1 MTDCHQENSQWSI
14 KLLQTLNTVAI
25 ALQTSGRTVDDIF
38 HIFKEQL
45 AAVNMGGAIILL
57 DDPARADEPDATA
70 TVFANTISNATI
82 RKLEE
87 RLNLSASNLTFKL
100 SQATVMQKII
110 RTGEPQFVADS
121 QPLLAQYLPPKAQ
134 PYAKLITRPFKN
146 IPSIDAPIY
155 QKERIIGILAFT
167 TPGLTPTDI
176 PAIEA
181 FAHHIGIALENTNLI
196 QSLHAEIA
204 RHKNTEQQLAASEQR
219 YRTLIES
226 APVAI
231 IIHCDEKFVYL
242 NPTAIRILGGKS
254 EADFVGKSLY
264 DVIDPTQ
271 HEATRK
277 RMVILYERSE
287 PVLHARNVLIR
298 LDGTPITV
306 ELVSSPIIHQ
316 QKPAGLVILQDI
328 TASIASDAKLEE
340 RLSQLTLLNDVSR
353 EIAATLKLSDLF
365 ERTVSLIHDK
375 FGYHHV
381 AIFTRNEA
389 EQSMMMVAGAGALAA
404 LFPKN
409 HHLKFSEGMV
419 GWATRHKKTLV
430 ANDISKEP
438 VHHNPLPEHPQMVT
452 RAELTIPII
461 VGGIVEAVLDIQ
473 SPNINAFGKHQVM
486 VMETLTQQIAVAI
499 ENARHLE
506 TIEQDLAE
514 RRRTEITLRRRNQEL
529 SLLNQVIAV
538 SASSSNLLQALKTI
552 SYELA
557 TTIHADWCGVVT
569 VDRAETSGVLVASQ
583 RTDAVPTAIPMGT
596 TLPLPQTFVDFLKQ
610 TSAIPITDI
619 SKSDIFSDIL
629 PDIDTSE
636 LHVSALLIPI
646 TDGTHLLGVLGIGTR
661 QPREYS
667 DSDATL
673 AHRVADQL
681 AGVIARMELER
692 TRQQLSMA
700 MEQASEAVA
709 ITTPEGRI
717 IYLNAAFER
726 LFGYSQTEVLNTIPT
741 SLAPENA
748 LEHIDEALRNGT
760 YWQGQMDFFRKDGS
774 TFVADVSIM
783 PIQDEQQQAVN
794 FVMTVQDVTQQVELE
809 ERLRQSQKMEA
820 VGQLA
825 AGIAHDFN
833 NMLTAINGF
842 SELLL
847 EKIPFGTPQ
856 HEYVLQ
862 ILESG
867 NRAADLV
874 RQLLAFSRKQ
884 LIAPKI
890 LNINQKILDMQQ
902 MLRRVIGEHITIQ
915 TKLSPDV
922 YPIKMDPAQ
931 VEQILVNL
939 AVNAQDAMADG
950 GTLCLET
957 ANVLLSSSFTDRLPD
972 VPPGEYVMLTVSD
985 TGMGIPDD
993 VVEHIFEPFF
1003 TTKDV
1008 GKGTGLGLATI
1019 YGIVKQNQGHI
1030 EVHSEHGVGTT
1041 FFVYLPRT
1049 HEVAHAPPMKDT
1061 QKLPVGAATI
1071 MVVEDS
1077 EFVLDFT
1084 QTVLSELG
1092 YTVMSA
1098 LSAQEAL
1105 DRFRNLD
1112 TPPDLLVTDVVLPGM
1127 NGKKLA
1133 ITTRQLFP
1141 KVKILF
1147 ISGYKEAELEYK
1159 LLLDNGAAFL
1169 SKPFTATDLAQTIH
1183 SLLSKN

>member
-1 MTDCHQENSQWSI
+1 MTNCHQENRQWSI

-25 ALQTSGRTVDDIF
+25 ALQTSGDTVDDIF
-38 HIFKEQL
+38 RIFKEQL

-57 DDPARADEPDATA
+57 DDPDRFDEPDATA

-82 RKLEE
+82 RKLEKQ
-87 RLNLSASNLTFKL
+87 LNLSSNNLTFKL
-100 SQATVMQKII
+100 SQATVMQNII
-110 RTGEPQFVADS
+110 RTGEPQFIADS

-155 QKERIIGILAFT
+155 QKKRIIGILAFT

-181 FAHHIGIALENTNLI
+181 FAHHIGIALENTHLI

-204 RHKNTEQQLAASEQR
+204 RHKNTETQLKDSEQR
-219 YRTLIES
+219 YRTLVES

-264 DVIDPTQ
+264 DIIDPTQ

-277 RMVILYERSE
+277 QVIALYKRSE
-287 PVLHARNVLIR
+287 AVLHAKNVLFR
-298 LDGTPITV
+298 LDGIPITV
-306 ELVSSPIIHQ
+306 KLVSSPITYQ
-316 QKPAGLVILQDI
+316 QKPAALVVFQDI

-353 EIAATLKLSDLF
+353 EIAAMLKLSDLF
-365 ERTVSLIHDK
+365 ERTVSLMHNK

-381 AIFTRNEA
+381 AIFIRNEA
-389 EQSMMMVAGAGALAA
+389 EQSMMMAAGAGALAA
-404 LFPKN
+404 LFPKD
-409 HHLKFSEGMV
+409 HHLRFSEGMV
-419 GWATRHKKTLV
+419 GWATRHQKTLV

-438 VHHNPLPEHPQMVT
+438 AHHNPLPEHPQMVT
-452 RAELTIPII
+452 CAELTIPII
-461 VGGIVEAVLDIQ
+461 VRGIVEAVLDIQ
-473 SPNINAFGKHQVM
+473 SPQINAFGKHQVM
-486 VMETLTQQIAVAI
+486 VMETLAQQIAVAI

-506 TIEQDLAE
+506 TIERDLAE
-514 RRRTEITLRRRNQEL
+514 RRRTEVTLRRRNQEL
-529 SLLNQVIAV
+529 SLLNRVIAI
-538 SASSSNLLQALKTI
+538 SASSSNLLQALQTI
-552 SYELA
+552 SHELA

-569 VDRAETSGVLVASQ
+569 LDHTETSGLLVALY
-583 RTDAVPTAIPMGT
+583 RTDEASTAIPMGT
-596 TLPLPQTFVDFLKQ
+596 TFPLPKTFIDLLKQ

-619 SKSDIFSDIL
+619 AESDVFSEVL
-629 PDIDTSE
+629 SNIDTSG
-636 LHVSALLIPI
+636 LHASALLIPI
-646 TDGTHLLGVLGIGTR
+646 TDGTHLLGILAIGTR

-667 DSDATL
+667 DSDAVL

-681 AGVIARMELER
+681 AGVIARMDLER

-717 IYLNAAFER
+717 IYLNNAFER
-726 LFGYSQTEVLNTIPT
+726 LFGYSQTEILNTIPT
-741 SLAPENA
+741 SLAPENE
-748 LEHIDEALRNGT
+748 LEPINTALRDGT
-760 YWQGQMDFFRKDGS
+760 HWQGQVNFFRKDGS
-774 TFVADVSIM
+774 TFVANVSIM
-783 PIQDEQQQAVN
+783 PIRDEQKQAVN
-794 FVMTVQDVTQQVELE
+794 FVVTVQDITQQVEME

-867 NRAADLV
+867 NRATDLV

-890 LNINQKILDMQQ
+890 LNLNQKIVDIQQ
-902 MLRRVIGEHITIQ
+902 MLRRVIEEHITIQ
-915 TKLSPDV
+915 TQLTPDI

-939 AVNAQDAMADG
+939 AVNAQDAMPDG
-950 GTLCLET
+950 GILRLET
-957 ANVLLSSSFTDRLPD
+957 ANVLLSKTFTDRLPD
-972 VPPGEYVMLTVSD
+972 VPPGKYVMLTVSD
-985 TGMGIPDD
+985 TGMGIPEDI
-993 VVEHIFEPFF
+993 VEHIFEPFF

-1030 EVHSEHGVGTT
+1030 EVHSEIGVGTT

-1049 HEVAHAPPMKDT
+1049 DEVAHAPPMKDT
-1061 QKLPVGAATI
+1061 QKLPVGAEKI

-1098 LSAQEAL
+1098 LSAQAAL
-1105 DRFRNLD
+1105 DQFHNLNS
-1112 TPPDLLVTDVVLPGM
+1112 PPDLLVTDVVLPGM

-1133 ITTRQLFP
+1133 VITRQLFP
-1141 KVKILF
+1141 KIKILF
-1147 ISGYKEAELEYK
+1147 ISGYKEAELKHK

-1183 SLLSKN
+1183 TLLSKN